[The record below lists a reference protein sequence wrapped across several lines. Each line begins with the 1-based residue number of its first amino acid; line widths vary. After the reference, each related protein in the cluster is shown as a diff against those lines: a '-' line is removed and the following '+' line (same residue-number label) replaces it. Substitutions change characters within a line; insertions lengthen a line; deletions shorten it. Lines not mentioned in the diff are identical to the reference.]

1 MTPLANKFRSVA
13 REPRGGSEAAPGDG
27 WEVAA
32 DVERVSPRRRRE
44 ASGREEGADED
55 EEQRVLERRARGRH
69 GESNQLASSIWKA
82 LLEPLW

>member
-1 MTPLANKFRSVA
+1 
-13 REPRGGSEAAPGDG
+13 
-27 WEVAA
+27 VAA

-44 ASGREEGADED
+44 ASGREEGADEDED

-82 LLEPLW
+82 LLEPL